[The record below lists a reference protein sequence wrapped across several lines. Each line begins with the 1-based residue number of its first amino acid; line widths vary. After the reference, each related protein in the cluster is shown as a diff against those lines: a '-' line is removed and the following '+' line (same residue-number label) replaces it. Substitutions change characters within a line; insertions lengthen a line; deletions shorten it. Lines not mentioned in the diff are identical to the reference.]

1 MLRFTPFL
9 LVMLLAAPAVAE
21 IYQWKDAD
29 GNVHFTDQPPVNQK
43 SDTVNIRTAPASGA
57 PASSAPASAATAA
70 STPAAATESPQER
83 QKKMLKIMDED
94 RAAKNEAAKKTGDE
108 QRKRQMDC
116 ARLKDQQRQFAQG
129 GRYYTVDSKGERI
142 YKNDDEIAKQREKV
156 NNALKKC
163 R

>member
-1 MLRFTPFL
+1 MFRFTPFL

-43 SDTVNIRTAPASGA
+43 SDTVNIRTAPVSG
-57 PASSAPASAATAA
+57 APASAATAA
-70 STPAAATESPQER
+70 AAPAAATESPQER

-116 ARLKDQQRQFAQG
+116 ARLKAQQRQFAQG
-129 GRYYTVDSKGERI
+129 GRYYTVDAKGERI
-142 YKNDDEIAKQREKV
+142 YKNDDEIAKQREQV